1 MRYIACLNSVVV
13 NAPTNKAERH
23 EIWVHRWPVR
33 RIDEAT
39 PGVWTI
45 VYAQP
50 SALTIALWQAEQD
63 IKMQRVLQETAREL
77 ENIRATKRPA
87 AAVTLIC
94 MDGTSYEC
102 ELPLTTTAGAVRA
115 AVSVLTGTDKHD
127 QELYITTSFGQ
138 DEEATSICILALE
151 DDESAVDLATSTT
164 VSVLINT
171 RGGHDARFKSQLH
184 FGSAD
189 CNGNAYLR
197 RPYKPNAEHGP
208 ACPWRCL
215 RGKSQLCNCA
225 VLQTWLYD
233 AETRAVS

>member
-13 NAPTNKAERH
+13 NAPTTKAERR

-63 IKMQRVLQETAREL
+63 TKTQRIIDRTAREL
-77 ENIRATKRPA
+77 ADIYASEETPA
-87 AAVTLIC
+87 AITLIC
-94 MDGTSYEC
+94 MDGSSYEC
-102 ELPLTTTAGAVRA
+102 ELPLSTTAGAVRA
-115 AVSVLTGTDKHD
+115 AVSTLTGTDKHN
-127 QELYITTSFGQ
+127 QELYITTSFSQ
-138 DEEATSICILALE
+138 DEESTSICILALE
-151 DDESAVDLATSTT
+151 DDESAVDLATKTT
-164 VSVLINT
+164 VSVLVNT

-197 RPYKPNAEHGP
+197 QRVQNPQRQV
-208 ACPWRCL
+208 CPGHCL
-215 RGKSQLCNCA
+215 RGESQMCNCA
-225 VLQTWLYD
+225 VLQAWLYD
-233 AETRAVS
+233 AETRTLA